1 MNVLTVCG
9 FCIVSVIVCKSIES
23 DSRHLKLIL
32 TLIITVMVFLSSS
45 GLISQL
51 FSTIKSLFNTSGIDN
66 TYIKILIKSLGV
78 VYLTQFTM
86 DYCRDCGENAI
97 ATQVMLAG
105 KVALVIISLPLFNAF
120 IDMVK
125 GLLL

>member
-1 MNVLTVCG
+1 M
-9 FCIVSVIVCKSIES
+9 I
-23 DSRHLKLIL
+23 
-32 TLIITVMVFLSSS
+32 FLSSS

-78 VYLTQFTM
+78 VYLTQFTI